1 MPNSAPS
8 PTIDV
13 YVVHTQME
21 WQMARSIVEL
31 LTAWGY
37 SVGASQRVE
46 RPGFVANALPADA
59 RATVVI
65 WPLDLGLC
73 DMLKLEARAAAQ
85 RGALVQ
91 IYAGRVRPDETY
103 PGPAAVDFTAWD
115 YTRPGA
121 KWEMLIRRL
130 TPLCGAPR
138 SRPLDVNGLTQKT
151 VLVGT
156 LMVTLTAIVAAL
168 GQGGREHVQV
178 ATPDPQFTAPVAP
191 PIVSVEDVRE
201 APARMGVV
209 LSGGPDEYKTDLG
222 DIDQGVDV
230 AKIPPADLPDAEVIA
245 KRAPQGPEQ

>member
-1 MPNSAPS
+1 MPYSAPS

-21 WQMARSIVEL
+21 WQIARSMVEL

-37 SVGASQRVE
+37 TVGASQRVE
-46 RPGFVANALPADA
+46 LPGCVARATPADA

-103 PGPAAVDFTAWD
+103 PGPPAVDFTAWD

-121 KWEMLIRRL
+121 RWETLIRRL
-130 TPLCGAPR
+130 TPLCGPPR

-151 VLVGT
+151 VLIGT
-156 LMVTLTAIVAAL
+156 LMVTLTAIVTVL
-168 GQGGREHVQV
+168 GQSGREQVQV
-178 ATPDPQFTAPVAP
+178 AAPDPHLTAPVAP
-191 PIVSVEDVRE
+191 PIVTVADVPE
-201 APARMGVV
+201 APVHPGIV
-209 LSGGPDEYKTDLG
+209 LTGGPDEYKTDLG
-222 DIDQGVDV
+222 DVDLGVDV
-230 AKIPPADLPDAEVIA
+230 AKIPPADQPDADAIA